1 MDNKNLRNQKEVA
14 KTSTAKTM
22 LTFVGLA
29 FVLSAFSGYMYWSI
43 EDTKKTVKNLKRER
57 ENLIYW
63 QKSDCNIL
71 KRELE
76 NLVRKEI
83 FQESYK
89 NQQENIKEGIF
100 MYSQNESTTT
110 VRQKEI
116 ISSLD
121 SVCTKHDKRIAE
133 IDKELKR
140 ILTSF

>member
-1 MDNKNLRNQKEVA
+1 MDNNKLRSQKEEV
-14 KTSTAKTM
+14 KSSTAKTM
-22 LTFVGLA
+22 LTFVGVALA
-29 FVLSAFSGYMYWSI
+29 LSAFGGYMYWSI
-43 EDTKKTVKNLKRER
+43 EDTKKTVKNLKNEK
-57 ENLIYW
+57 ENLVYS

-71 KRELE
+71 KRELD

-121 SVCTKHDKRIAE
+121 AVCTKHDKQIQE

-140 ILTSF
+140 ILTAF